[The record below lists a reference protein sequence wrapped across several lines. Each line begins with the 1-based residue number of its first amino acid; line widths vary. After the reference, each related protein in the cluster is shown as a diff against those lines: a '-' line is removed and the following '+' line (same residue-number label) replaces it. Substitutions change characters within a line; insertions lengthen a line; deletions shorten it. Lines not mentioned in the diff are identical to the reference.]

1 MERKREQVL
10 ALLFLDDLELFI
22 FLQSEHFTLYIFPP
36 CFALAPYQLVWYIR
50 FLFSYNL
57 KYTLVFLSTCS
68 LTHEIF
74 MLFNLQVFGGF
85 MNNFLVLMSNSL
97 QPHEPQHSRPPCL
110 SWTPGVYPNSCPLS
124 QWCHPTISSSVIP
137 FCSCLQS
144 FQHQG
149 LFKWVSSLH
158 QVAKVLEF
166 QLQHQSFQRTPRT
179 EHLG

>member
-22 FLQSEHFTLYIFPP
+22 FLQYEHFTLYIFPP
-36 CFALAPYQLVWYIR
+36 CFALASYQLVWYIR

-85 MNNFLVLMSNSL
+85 MNNFLALMSSL
-97 QPHEPQHSRPPCL
+97 WSEKTLC
-110 SWTPGVYPNSCPLS
+110 VY
-124 QWCHPTISSSVIP
+124 
-137 FCSCLQS
+137 QS
-144 FQHQG
+144 FLVG
-149 LFKWVSSLH
+149 WGWLCGTDKRMLNVLLWV
-158 QVAKVLEF
+158 
-166 QLQHQSFQRTPRT
+166 
-179 EHLG
+179 